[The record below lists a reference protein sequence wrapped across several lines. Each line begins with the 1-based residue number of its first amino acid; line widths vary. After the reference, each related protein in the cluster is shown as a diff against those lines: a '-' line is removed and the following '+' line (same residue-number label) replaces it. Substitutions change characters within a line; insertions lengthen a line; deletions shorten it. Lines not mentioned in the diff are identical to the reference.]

1 MIIAAVI
8 RLENQILL
16 QRVCENDN
24 KIVWELPNCE
34 VVNISNSID
43 SLVKKCTTLNV
54 TIEVTDVI
62 IDEELDN
69 QRCIVYNTEL
79 LSYMNSNNSACWV
92 DVEELRSL
100 TFTKQYVGA
109 IDKIIEE
116 SNYIDSINNEI
127 ENTVIDVSKNLGIK
141 IEQRKLYK
149 SFSVFVQSDY
159 GNYCPFIFSIDYTFE
174 PNDNIKFNQ
183 SWHITRMFA
192 DGDKSDLYVLF
203 ANLMAVFLK
212 CFFQK
217 NVYINYLSFFDQI
230 ETNAAS
236 IIFTETHNN
245 LSIMKLKEAVEQN
258 YVMYSLCLMLF
269 ENYIGSFSLVRDDS
283 KFNSKYEA
291 YFGKSENNNSFSRK
305 EHQYYFNFDKGISL
319 LNINNGIY
327 DMQNL
332 LKAHTWEL
340 LDGVDGKILH
350 QIDMEK
356 ESFNY
361 VSYEDWKRVS
371 EIIEDMKIQDY
382 QIVCQTNHL
391 YLLENNSI
399 WILNGDFSEYWVTIE
414 KEKILNRQSLENRI
428 LRFNR
433 LFKWR
438 YPVNPGRFEA
448 LIADLVE
455 TDIMVQSVRLV
466 GKSNNADGGRDLLI
480 FKKYMQ
486 EEGIYN
492 TALLVGQCKAYEK
505 SVNKSHVRDIRDIID
520 YYNAVGYFLA
530 VTSGVTTQLIDH
542 LCKLKE
548 KRDVD
553 WWTEREIFKKL
564 RQNSYIADRYMDI
577 IEVVN

>member
-1 MIIAAVI
+1 
-8 RLENQILL
+8 
-16 QRVCENDN
+16 
-24 KIVWELPNCE
+24 
-34 VVNISNSID
+34 
-43 SLVKKCTTLNV
+43 
-54 TIEVTDVI
+54 
-62 IDEELDN
+62 
-69 QRCIVYNTEL
+69 
-79 LSYMNSNNSACWV
+79 
-92 DVEELRSL
+92 
-100 TFTKQYVGA
+100 
-109 IDKIIEE
+109 
-116 SNYIDSINNEI
+116 
-127 ENTVIDVSKNLGIK
+127 
-141 IEQRKLYK
+141 
-149 SFSVFVQSDY
+149 
-159 GNYCPFIFSIDYTFE
+159 
-174 PNDNIKFNQ
+174 
-183 SWHITRMFA
+183 
-192 DGDKSDLYVLF
+192 
-203 ANLMAVFLK
+203 
-212 CFFQK
+212 
-217 NVYINYLSFFDQI
+217 
-230 ETNAAS
+230 
-236 IIFTETHNN
+236 
-245 LSIMKLKEAVEQN
+245 
-258 YVMYSLCLMLF
+258 MLF
-269 ENYIGSFSLVRDDS
+269 ENYIGSFSLIRDDS
-283 KFNSKYEA
+283 KFNSQYEA
-291 YFGKSENNNSFSRK
+291 YLGNGENYNSFSRK

-371 EIIEDMKIQDY
+371 EIIEDMEIQDY

-391 YLLENNSI
+391 YLLENDSI
-399 WILNGDFSEYWVTIE
+399 WIFNGDYSEYWVTIE
-414 KEKILNRQSLENRI
+414 KEKILNRQSLENKV
-428 LRFNR
+428 LHFNR

-438 YPVNPGRFEA
+438 YPVNPGRFEE
-448 LIADLVE
+448 LIADLIE

-480 FKKYMQ
+480 IKKYMQ

-530 VTSGVTTQLIDH
+530 VSSGVTTQLIDH